1 MTQIVIEI
9 VAYKPSWAD
18 EFTTLAKVIREKLP
32 EPAWRIDHIGSTAII
47 GLAAKDRIDIQ
58 VSVGSAEDFEEVG
71 RGLSSLGYQEAV
83 ENRSDHIPPFGPF
96 EIEEWEK
103 RYFRP
108 PADQRPTN
116 LHVRVIGRANQ
127 RYALLFRDYVRRHP
141 QVAAIYAQLKRR
153 IAEYHTDTG
162 SYCDIKDPSCD
173 LILHSANIWA
183 RETKWK
189 PGLSDQ

>member
-1 MTQIVIEI
+1 MKQIGIEI

-18 EFTTLAKVIREKLP
+18 EFAVLAKIIREKLP
-32 EPAWRIDHIGSTAII
+32 EPTWRIDHIGSTAII

-58 VSVGSAEDFEEVG
+58 ISLSSAEDFDEVG
-71 RGLSSLGYQEAV
+71 RRLSTLGYQEAV

-96 EIEEWEK
+96 EVENWEK

-108 PADQRPTN
+108 PAGQRPTN
-116 LHVRVIGRANQ
+116 LHVRVLGRANQ

-162 SYCDIKDPSCD
+162 EYSDIKDPSCD

-183 RETKWK
+183 RETGWN
-189 PGLSDQ
+189 PGPSDR